1 MEGETRFSKIGA
13 ISESAS
19 RAELAALDLKQ
30 LFLAMTEEVRIIVV
44 KLADRLHNMRT
55 LGSMPAHK
63 QQKIA
68 KETLLV
74 RLSTHTQPLLGFYI
88 RPPATSAHVGNF
100 PTCTHA
106 KTTHIAF
113 CQPGM
118 SF

>member
-74 RLSTHTQPLLGFYI
+74 RVFCWLSHIFKHEA
-88 RPPATSAHVGNF
+88 RWAVCRRTSRRRS
-100 PTCTHA
+100 PRRR
-106 KTTHIAF
+106 
-113 CQPGM
+113 
-118 SF
+118 

>member
-1 MEGETRFSKIGA
+1 MLACLQFCFGKAVRQIVEGETRFSKIGA

-74 RLSTHTQPLLGFYI
+74 RGLLLDAKQLGHQGAPL
-88 RPPATSAHVGNF
+88 A
-100 PTCTHA
+100 
-106 KTTHIAF
+106 
-113 CQPGM
+113 
-118 SF
+118 

>member
-63 QQKIA
+63 QKKIA

-74 RLSTHTQPLLGFYI
+74 SSLRSCFAAC
-88 RPPATSAHVGNF
+88 PPA
-100 PTCTHA
+100 CT
-106 KTTHIAF
+106 
-113 CQPGM
+113 
-118 SF
+118 